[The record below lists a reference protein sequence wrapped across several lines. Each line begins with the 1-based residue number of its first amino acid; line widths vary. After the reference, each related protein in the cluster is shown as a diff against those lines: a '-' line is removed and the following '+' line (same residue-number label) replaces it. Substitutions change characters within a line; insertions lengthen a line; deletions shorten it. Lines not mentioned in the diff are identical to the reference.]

1 MSIPLIDTNNIK
13 ISNVQINNVN
23 ISKVDIPPVRNVFD
37 SIPPVREYSPPVT
50 LGVGNPIIDVPGCI
64 EAHETNNPLNEN
76 LSEDDSRGTVTYCDS
91 GVPSFNPPDYEPNQM
106 VFTRPKPVDTRTKE
120 TPEPQTET
128 PKGTDPPASPDLP
141 TPKCPTDVQ
150 KAQEPVGTYINGYRE
165 QVIEYKLIDN
175 VCVQITEPVSVPEQV
190 LAGLPSGGQ
199 VVQVGGIAVIATSS
213 ALLAKP
219 LADILLKVVKPTIK
233 KVMKKIAT
241 IRGKQ
246 LKTLSVRERQ
256 GEQRDRNQAIA
267 KLRSVKAKTKK

>member
-1 MSIPLIDTNNIK
+1 MSIPRIDTNNIR
-13 ISNVQINNVN
+13 INGVNIDNVN
-23 ISKVDIPPVRNVFD
+23 IGNVNIPPVRNIFD
-37 SIPPVREYSPPVT
+37 TVPPVREYSPPVT
-50 LGVGNPIIDVPGCI
+50 SGIGNPIIDVPGCV
-64 EAHETNNPLNEN
+64 EAHENNNPLNEN
-76 LSEDDSRGTVTYCDS
+76 LSEDDSRGIVTYCDS
-91 GVPSFNPPDYEPNQM
+91 GVPSFNAPDYEPNQM
-106 VFTRPKPVDTRTKE
+106 IFTRPASVDNKTEKS
-120 TPEPQTET
+120 PEPKAQT
-128 PKGTDPPASPDLP
+128 PKRTDPPPPPPP

-175 VCVQITEPVSVPEQV
+175 ICVQITEPVPVPEQV

-199 VVQVGGIAVIATSS
+199 VMQVGGIAVIATSS

-256 GEQRDRNQAIA
+256 VEQRDRSQAIA